1 MDMRA
6 ISKFMS
12 YVLRHNPGDAG
23 LEMDQQGW
31 VDAHDLVVAIRE
43 RFGDFSHDDLD
54 TIVVSSD
61 KQRFQL
67 IDGRIRANQGHSVS
81 VNLDLPVMTPPAVL
95 YHGTK
100 LDYLPSIMANGL
112 NKASRH
118 HVHLSATIDIAEIV
132 AKRRKGASVI
142 LQINTAEMPG
152 PFHLSE
158 NGVWLVDYVAPEYI
172 SQLS

>member
-1 MDMRA
+1 MNARA

-12 YVLRHNPGDAG
+12 YVLRHKPEDAG
-23 LEMDQQGW
+23 LTMDENGW

-43 RFGDFSHDDLD
+43 RFGDFSHDDLEG
-54 TIVVSSD
+54 IVVSSD

-67 IDGRIRANQGHSVS
+67 SDGRIRANQGHSIT
-81 VNLDLPVMTPPAVL
+81 VNLDHPVMVPPAVL

-100 LDYLPSIMANGL
+100 LEYLPSIMANGL

-118 HVHLSATIDIAEIV
+118 HVHLSATTDTAEIV

-152 PFHLSE
+152 PFYLSD
-158 NGVWLVDYVAPEYI
+158 NGVWLVDYVAPEFI
-172 SQLS
+172 TKLS